1 MPTAVTP
8 LAPIPSTRAPTDND
22 HEVDLGATT
31 LELLGRGEAHLD
43 LTCRRCGA
51 TAWIMGTIH
60 WRDLDE
66 A

>member
-43 LTCRRCGA
+43 LDVSPLRRHG
-51 TAWIMGTIH
+51 
-60 WRDLDE
+60 LDHGHNPL